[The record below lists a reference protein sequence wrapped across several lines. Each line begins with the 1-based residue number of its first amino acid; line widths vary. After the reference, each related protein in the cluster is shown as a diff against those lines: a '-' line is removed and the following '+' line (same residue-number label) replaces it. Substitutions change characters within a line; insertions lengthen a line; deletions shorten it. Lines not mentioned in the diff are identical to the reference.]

1 MKYFSLLLIIFFCA
15 CNTNSKT
22 REKAK
27 DDSVVVKADATQ
39 KNTTNSDSLVL
50 STSRQVLA
58 LLKNKA
64 FIRLSAHFHPV
75 EGVRFSPYGFV
86 DTTSHKILQ
95 AGEFLQAIEKKQTIY
110 WGAYDGTGD
119 SILLTA
125 AQYYNKF
132 IYNADFLN
140 AEKYSINKR
149 LSKGNSLDN
158 ITSVYPGC
166 NYTEHYFPGFD
177 KKYGGMDWTTLK
189 LVFKFHNGRNYLVGM
204 VHDQWTI

>member
-1 MKYFSLLLIIFFCA
+1 MKYIPLLIILFFCT
-15 CNTNSKT
+15 CNSNSKKE
-22 REKAK
+22 EKAK
-27 DDSVVVKADATQ
+27 DHTVIVKPGTNQ
-39 KNTTNSDSLVL
+39 ENTTNSDSLVL

-64 FIRLSAHFHPV
+64 FIRLAAHFHPV

-110 WGAYDGTGD
+110 WGTYDGTGD

-149 LSKGNSLDN
+149 ISTGNSPDN
-158 ITSVYPGC
+158 IPSIFPGC

-189 LVFKFHNGRNYLVGM
+189 LVFKFHNGRNYLVGI